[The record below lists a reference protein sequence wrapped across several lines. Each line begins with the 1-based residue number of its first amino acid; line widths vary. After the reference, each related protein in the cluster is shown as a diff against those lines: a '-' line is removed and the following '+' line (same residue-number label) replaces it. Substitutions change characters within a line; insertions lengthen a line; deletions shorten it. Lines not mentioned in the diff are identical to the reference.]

1 MAQLRS
7 ETRRSGIAR
16 RPLIFLAAAVG
27 CVLAFAMPAR
37 AQSGGD
43 EPSLDQRLRLHELL
57 KTPDPSKDVVPPTEA
72 ERSQEE
78 ARRAQER
85 ARRAPP
91 DQPSRTGPGYIG
103 PLSTETRTGQMGVSG
118 WTAPA
123 ITTPG
128 SGRTHEE
135 RAGQFGFGYSIEWGA
150 SRPPSE
156 AP

>member
-1 MAQLRS
+1 MRS
-7 ETRRSGIAR
+7 EARPTGTTRHSRF
-16 RPLIFLAAAVG
+16 LLAAAVA
-27 CVLAFAMPAR
+27 CVLAFAAPAQ

-43 EPSLDQRLRLHELL
+43 EPSLDQRLRLHQLL

-85 ARRAPP
+85 AQRAPQN
-91 DQPSRTGPGYIG
+91 QPSRTGPGYIG

-135 RAGQFGFGYSIEWGA
+135 RAGTFGFGYSIEWGG
-150 SRPPSE
+150 RPPSE

>member
-1 MAQLRS
+1 MNAAGRL
-7 ETRRSGIAR
+7 
-16 RPLIFLAAAVG
+16 LVHLASAVA
-27 CVLAFAMPAR
+27 CVLAFAVAAH

-43 EPSLDQRLRLHELL
+43 EPSLDQRLRLHQLL

-78 ARRAQER
+78 DRRAQER
-85 ARRAPP
+85 ARRAPQE
-91 DQPSRTGPGYIG
+91 QPSRSGPGYIG
-103 PLSTETRTGQMGVSG
+103 PLSTETRTGQMGASG

-135 RAGQFGFGYSIEWGA
+135 RAGQFGFGFSVEWGG